1 MTPKR
6 RLLQIPPGTE
16 AFFLEEAFRHRR
28 ILAEID
34 RIFTGW
40 GYLPAETPVFDFYD
54 IYQPLLGESGTGKA
68 YRLMDRDGDLLLL
81 RSDVTLFLAKQL
93 GMALTVEDLPV
104 RVWYAD
110 SILRHQESNDISKN
124 EFYQVGA
131 EIVGVPGIS
140 GDGEILLM
148 VAEILSFLKVDA
160 VLHIGSAGLVHKA
173 AEGMD
178 EEETEE
184 FFKAVALRDKKT
196 IETLLP
202 ESDPSRKQLLLDLFA
217 FIGSPEEYREFLA
230 PLRAKLPADYIEL
243 LDHLQNLTE
252 LLNCCSAASSIRVD
266 FSETGSQ
273 AYHTGIVFQAY
284 LEGIDSAFI
293 SGGRYDKLLENFGF
307 ESPSV
312 GFSLLLRKIEPLI
325 GEAERFSLPAATEN
339 AKGASLKEKYQDA
352 LTKRAA
358 GRIVRL

>member
-28 ILAEID
+28 ILAKID
-34 RIFTGW
+34 KIFTGW

-93 GMALTVEDLPV
+93 GMALTAEDLPV

-110 SILRHQESNDISKN
+110 SILRHQQSNDISKN

-131 EIVGVPGIS
+131 ELVGVPGTA

-160 VLHIGSAGLVHKA
+160 VLHIGSAAIVHKA
-173 AEGMD
+173 AEGLN
-178 EEETEE
+178 EEDKEE
-184 FFKAVALRDKKT
+184 FFKAVALRDRKT
-196 IETLLP
+196 MEGLLTET
-202 ESDPSRKQLLLDLFA
+202 DASRKEVLLDLFA
-217 FIGSPEEYREFLA
+217 FIGSPEEFRNYMASL
-230 PLRAKLPADYIEL
+230 KGKINQDYLEL
-243 LDHLQNLTE
+243 LNHLQELTE
-252 LLNCCSAASSIRVD
+252 LLDCCSAASSIRID

-325 GEAERFSLPAATEN
+325 GDAGRFALPGKSEN
-339 AKGASLKEKYQDA
+339 AEGKSLKEKYQDA
-352 LTKRAA
+352 VSKRES
-358 GRIVRL
+358 GRIVHL